1 MDATRAHAGTERPVQ
16 VLPFEITEPPPG
28 WVDFCAREPT
38 ECAVPTTS
46 PRNLVVSAEVW
57 SNLDRVNNWVNA
69 TVKPLTDIKH
79 WGVVE
84 RWSIPDDG
92 YGDCEDYVLLK
103 RRILMQAGWPREA
116 LLVTVVLKG
125 KNEGHT
131 VLTVTTDKGDYV
143 LDNLNKNILLWSA
156 TGYRFVKRQSQ
167 ANPDV
172 WVSLDRQPTIVTADS
187 NSLAPRHHEPRP
199 PLARPGQGAR
209 SARGPHLSSVRLP

>member
-1 MDATRAHAGTERPVQ
+1 MQ
-16 VLPFEITEPPPG
+16 ILPFEITEPPPG

-69 TVKPLTDIKH
+69 TVKPLTDVKH

-84 RWSIPDDG
+84 LWSIPDDG

-167 ANPDV
+167 ANPNV
-172 WVSLDRQPTIVTADS
+172 WVSLIDS
-187 NSLAPRHHEPRP
+187 PRSSLRTQIRSLPATMSLARLWHDQGKVRE
-199 PLARPGQGAR
+199 AREGRTYPASDCRRERGYGANW
-209 SARGPHLSSVRLP
+209 

>member
-1 MDATRAHAGTERPVQ
+1 
-16 VLPFEITEPPPG
+16 
-28 WVDFCAREPT
+28 
-38 ECAVPTTS
+38 
-46 PRNLVVSAEVW
+46 VW

-69 TVKPLTDIKH
+69 TVKPLTDVEH

-131 VLTVTTDKGDYV
+131 VLTVTTD
-143 LDNLNKNILLWSA
+143 
-156 TGYRFVKRQSQ
+156 TG
-167 ANPDV
+167 
-172 WVSLDRQPTIVTADS
+172 
-187 NSLAPRHHEPRP
+187 EPRP
-199 PLARPGQGAR
+199 PLALPGQGAR